1 MDVFSRLDDDENMFV
16 KAVGGI
22 SFMNFRRCDI
32 FRRDIHCRLAAEGSV
47 NDSANYFPRIQHN
60 MNYQLLCTC

>member
-16 KAVGGI
+16 KAAGGI

-32 FRRDIHCRLAAEGSV
+32 SRRDMHCRLAAEGSV
-47 NDSANYFPRIQHN
+47 NDSANYFS
-60 MNYQLLCTC
+60 